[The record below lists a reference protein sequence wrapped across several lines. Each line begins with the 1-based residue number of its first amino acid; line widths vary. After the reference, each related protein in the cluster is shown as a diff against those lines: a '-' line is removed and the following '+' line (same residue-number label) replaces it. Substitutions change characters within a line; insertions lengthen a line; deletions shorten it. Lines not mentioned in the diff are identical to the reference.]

1 MKVLNIIENITN
13 KINYWLYIRPVKTEK
28 NLNKRMEKE
37 ILLEINGTLLGG
49 MAASGASTEFK
60 TLYYEKLPNE
70 EEKKLVRDAL
80 LRILK
85 SDAYKIREKALTAY
99 VCADI
104 LVEGAASEVE
114 KLLKNAKT
122 GSIEKEEFRYALEA
136 LITQKPIS
144 SIIINYLKERGE
156 I

>member
-1 MKVLNIIENITN
+1 MKVLNIVENITD
-13 KINYWLYIRPVKTEK
+13 KIHHWLYIRPVKTEN
-28 NLNKRMEKE
+28 NLYQRIEKK

-49 MAASGASTEFK
+49 MAASGAYTEFK
-60 TLYYEKLPNE
+60 TLYYEQLPNE

-104 LVEGAASEVE
+104 LVEDAASEVE
-114 KLLKNAKT
+114 KLLTNAKKD
-122 GSIEKEEFRYALEA
+122 SIEEKEFRNALEA
-136 LITQKPIS
+136 LIVQKPIS
-144 SIIINYLKERGE
+144 SIIINHLKERGAM
-156 I
+156 

>member
-1 MKVLNIIENITN
+1 MKALNTIANITD
-13 KINYWLYIRPVKTEK
+13 KIHYWLYIRPVRTEN
-28 NLNKRMEKE
+28 NLHKRIEKK

-49 MAASGASTEFK
+49 MSASGAYTEFK

-70 EEKKLVRDAL
+70 EERKLVRDAL

-85 SDAYKIREKALTAY
+85 SDVYKIREKALTAY

-114 KLLKNAKT
+114 KLLKNAKK
-122 GSIEKEEFRYALEA
+122 GSIEEKEFRNALEA
-136 LITQKPIS
+136 LIVQKPIS
-144 SIIINYLKERGE
+144 SIIINSLKERGE